1 MVDGRNESRASSNRR
16 LRRWLIGAAAGVV
29 GLLVLASAGAW
40 IVWGPNTPAYEDPR
54 SVKVYPEASLSAVV
68 DSLDA
73 AGILRSRTTFRW
85 MAELTGWGDQIK
97 SGHYT
102 FEAGASNYDLLD
114 GLRRGLQA
122 PVRLT
127 IPPGS
132 RPEVVAA
139 VMAREV
145 GWPKEDFL
153 AVLSDSALAA
163 DLGTDRRHLFGYM
176 LPETYFLYW
185 RTRPENVVRKI
196 KDEFDAYYARL
207 RGNQTPPLDLNP
219 EQVLTLASIVEWESS
234 YEPERPTI
242 AGVYLNRLRRR
253 WPLQADPTIQYA
265 LLQIEGKKRRLYFK
279 DYDLDHP
286 YNTYQFRGL
295 PPGPITN
302 PSPSSIRA
310 VLRPEDHDY
319 FFFVANADGHHTFS
333 RTLREHNRAAQA
345 YYQALRERNQ

>member
-1 MVDGRNESRASSNRR
+1 MEADRRDRSSPGRRGRR
-16 LRRWLIGAAAGVV
+16 LLTAAAVV
-29 GLLVLASAGAW
+29 AVFGLILGAAGAW
-40 IVWGPNTPAYEDPR
+40 VVWGPNTPAYEGER
-54 SVKVYPEASLSAVV
+54 SVKIGPEAGLPAVI

-85 MAELTGWGDQIK
+85 MATLTGWGAQVK
-97 SGHYT
+97 PGHYR
-102 FEAGASNYDLLD
+102 FAAGASNYDVLD
-114 GLRRGLQA
+114 VLRRGLQA

-139 VMAREV
+139 VMAREI
-145 GWPKEDFL
+145 GWPREAFL
-153 AVLSDSALAA
+153 DALSDSSLAA
-163 DLGTDRRHLFGYM
+163 ELGTDVRHLFGYM

-185 RTRPENVVRKI
+185 RTPPASVIRKI
-196 KDEFDAYYARL
+196 KEEFEAYYRRL
-207 RGNQTPPLDLNP
+207 PGSQDPPLGLRP

-234 YEPERPTI
+234 YDPERPTI
-242 AGVYLNRLRRR
+242 AGVYLNRLRRG

-265 LLQIEGKKRRLYFK
+265 LLQIEGQKRRLYFR

-310 VLRPEDHDY
+310 VLQPEAHDY
-319 FFFVANADGHHTFS
+319 FYFVANADGRHTFS
-333 RTLREHNRAAQA
+333 RTLTEHNRAAQA
-345 YYQALRERNQ
+345 YYRALRERNR